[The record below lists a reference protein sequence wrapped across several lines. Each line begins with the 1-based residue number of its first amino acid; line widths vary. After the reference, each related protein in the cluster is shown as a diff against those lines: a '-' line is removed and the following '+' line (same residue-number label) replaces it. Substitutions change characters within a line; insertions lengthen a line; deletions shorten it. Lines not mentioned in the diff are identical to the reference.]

1 MKAIADV
8 SKMASNGQQMQI
20 EHNGVEVS
28 FTLSMFKRDNF
39 TLENEAFLHINHYWE
54 TRPVEEQNRIFAIY
68 ASIAEDFDSL
78 MSKNALKDSL
88 TQKVTELMNIH
99 ALENMEHWVRYNS
112 DIIIPSTFDEKYNE
126 NIDKNTSEDKT
137 YTRSDYI
144 KLVSLS
150 LCLRAMVPIWGSY
163 IKTIRGDA
171 GNQFKELQAFMLL
184 KNSDINRSDP
194 MIKLYNYIDAQIGK
208 DNFNATNTLNFICRE
223 DFPHWL
229 LSLVCVKRLCIGDV
243 RSKDPRA
250 NLITLI
256 YNFII
261 QRIRSTDN
269 DFTNMVKS
277 KTADDFGP
285 DGENKISNLERFKVT
300 TNISLGQIVEM
311 EYSMKD
317 IYKVAHRLCVNVNP
331 EILERS
337 LKSSRE
343 LAQRRLLNPQMTLL
357 RWVFS
362 PAIMPRGLMYLPL
375 DRTIAALG
383 ALEAILWSNGHKYL
397 AILSTSHALLDDDV
411 HRVSQV
417 ASKMRT
423 PEDLTTELRKYF
435 PFTQTYR
442 GMGGSETEVYLVEE
456 SINTLANDLAKFT
469 WRATADESMIE
480 EVFGE
485 RHTRRIPILPD
496 IKTQL
501 TKLVIELGKTPK
513 A

>member
-1 MKAIADV
+1 MT
-8 SKMASNGQQMQI
+8 I
-20 EHNGVEVS
+20 EHKGNEAS
-28 FTLSMFKRDNF
+28 FTLSMFKKENF
-39 TLENEAFLHINHYWE
+39 TTENETFAHINAYWV
-54 TRPVEEQNRIFAIY
+54 TRPEEEQERIFQLY
-68 ASIAEDFDSL
+68 SSIAEDFDSL
-78 MSKNALKDSL
+78 MSKNALKDNL
-88 TQKVTELMNIH
+88 TMKVTELMNLHQLKDI
-99 ALENMEHWVRYNS
+99 EHWVRYES
-112 DIIIPSTFDEKYNE
+112 GIQIPSSFDEKYVE
-126 NIDKNTSEDKT
+126 NIDKNTTEDKT
-137 YTRSDYI
+137 YTKSDYI
-144 KLVSLS
+144 KLVSMS
-150 LCLRAMVPIWGSY
+150 IALRVMVPIWGSF

-194 MIKLYNYIDAQIGK
+194 MVKLYNYINAQIGK

-250 NLITLI
+250 NLTTLI

-261 QRIRSTDN
+261 QRIRATDN
-269 DFTNMVKS
+269 DFTNMVKPKS
-277 KTADDFGP
+277 AEDFGP

-311 EYSMKD
+311 EYSVKD
-317 IYKVAHRLCVNVNP
+317 IYKVAHRLCTDVDP
-331 EILERS
+331 AILERS
-337 LKSSRE
+337 LETSKV
-343 LAQRRLLNPQMTLL
+343 LANVRLLNPQMTLL

-362 PAIMPRGLMYLPL
+362 PAIMPRGMMYLPL

-383 ALEAILWSNGHKYL
+383 ALEAILWANGHKYL
-397 AILSTSHALLDDDV
+397 AILSTSYALLDDDV

-423 PEDLTTELRKYF
+423 PDELTAELRKYF
-435 PFTQTYR
+435 PFTQTVR
-442 GMGGSETEVYLVEE
+442 GTGGSETEIYLVEE

-469 WRATADESMIE
+469 WRATADESMIQ
-480 EVFGE
+480 EVFSE

-501 TKLVIELGKTPK
+501 TKLVIQLGKTPK
-513 A
+513 T